1 MNKSAISRGEI
12 HRLYL
17 KVFLFQKIV
26 SILLFLCILQVALL
40 LLFVFFT
47 NHPYRLRFYGAR
59 SIFMSVH
66 AWALSKILFDGLAAK
81 LR

>member
-1 MNKSAISRGEI
+1 MLSFVLCYCTEKTPCIQALCS
-12 HRLYL
+12 
-17 KVFLFQKIV
+17 VLF
-26 SILLFLCILQVALL
+26 ALL